1 MTFTPWPPRNLA
13 ERSAGRNTEALPVD
27 TPPLYCVIGP
37 EGFPSRPEPVAG
49 IKAALDEKA
58 AFIERFRHQGYYA
71 AIRYRI
77 PISELADYVTIEPY
91 SED

>member
-1 MTFTPWPPRNLA
+1 M
-13 ERSAGRNTEALPVD
+13 E

-37 EGFPSRPEPVAG
+37 EGFPSRPEPVVG
-49 IKAALDEKA
+49 MKAALDEKA

-71 AIRYRI
+71 AIRCRI
-77 PISELADYVTIEPY
+77 RFSELADHVTIEPY